1 MGTLQAHSVPSHVSS
16 PLSTHEQTGRTG
28 LEKPCVWSH
37 KLHLREYLSVPSTKT
52 SHVFLSHIDHSIFS
66 VHSYSMRKSLV
77 SEVDGYNSDVVMI
90 GNDDSDIV
98 DDNSISGDGGGGS
111 DG

>member
-1 MGTLQAHSVPSHVSS
+1 
-16 PLSTHEQTGRTG
+16 
-28 LEKPCVWSH
+28 
-37 KLHLREYLSVPSTKT
+37 
-52 SHVFLSHIDHSIFS
+52 
-66 VHSYSMRKSLV
+66 MRKSPI

-98 DDNSISGDGGGGS
+98 DDNSISGDGRGGS

>member
-1 MGTLQAHSVPSHVSS
+1 MWLLPFQYTNTQGEQVWRIYVFEAINCISENIFLFLLLKQVMFSCPTL
-16 PLSTHEQTGRTG
+16 
-28 LEKPCVWSH
+28 
-37 KLHLREYLSVPSTKT
+37 
-52 SHVFLSHIDHSIFS
+52 IDHSIFS
-66 VHSYSMRKSLV
+66 VHSYSMRKSPI

-98 DDNSISGDGGGGS
+98 DDDSISGDGGGGS